1 MSYMQTESD
10 KSDEKLLR
18 RLLTE
23 KMSEKD
29 ANKIISH
36 VFSDLIKWTYDD
48 AVFHLTQIF
57 NFTNKECDELFT
69 EYNILSSTT
78 EAITMNPEPTFNATA
93 PNDVKDYS
101 ANLWQARKHI
111 SDAKKL
117 ISVTALTPR
126 DYDNQDDFQDAVVQR
141 MYLQDHFMQINKYI
155 DEHLD
160 FAKLYVPPV
169 KP

>member
-1 MSYMQTESD
+1 
-10 KSDEKLLR
+10 
-18 RLLTE
+18 
-23 KMSEKD
+23 
-29 ANKIISH
+29 
-36 VFSDLIKWTYDD
+36 
-48 AVFHLTQIF
+48 
-57 NFTNKECDELFT
+57 
-69 EYNILSSTT
+69 
-78 EAITMNPEPTFNATA
+78 MNPEPNFNATA

-101 ANLWQARKHI
+101 ANLWQARKHL

-117 ISVTALTPR
+117 ISATALTPS
-126 DYDNQDDFQDAVVQR
+126 DYNDQEDFQDAVVQR